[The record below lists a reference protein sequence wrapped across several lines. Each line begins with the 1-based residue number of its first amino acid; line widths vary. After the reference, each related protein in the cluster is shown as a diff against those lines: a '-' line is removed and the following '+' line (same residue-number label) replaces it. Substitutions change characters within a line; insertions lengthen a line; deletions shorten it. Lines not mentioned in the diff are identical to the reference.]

1 MNYKLDENHVP
12 VPVGPDDYSGYES
25 DRAVDK
31 TTVTIDGE
39 EVRISTVFL
48 VVNYGIPGGPL
59 ELFETMIF
67 GGKHDMYQERYT
79 TWDDAVDGHKYA
91 VELAKGQRTLPED

>member
-12 VPVGPDDYSGYES
+12 VPVGSDDYSGYES
-25 DRAVDK
+25 DRTVEK
-31 TTVTIDGE
+31 TSLTIDGE

-48 VVNYGIPGGPL
+48 VIDHSFGDGPPL
-59 ELFETMIF
+59 LFETMIF
-67 GGKHDMYQERYT
+67 GGTYDEYQERYT